1 MPIDQVAELLVRWRE
16 TGGAFGRGRVLRE
29 GIQLLSGLDADERR
43 LLARSLAE
51 QGAPDLA
58 QRVEHRTGG
67 TMSANQLRSV
77 ADGLLALEDHQVEQM
92 ATSLADPAER
102 ERLARRPVTDG
113 LASSD
118 DGPSSASDHQTRL
131 DELPPPGGVV
141 DRTGV
146 EPEVSARQPARVEQ
160 PSTADG
166 RRGDRMLRGHEPG
179 SQDLGSQELGSQDL
193 GSQDLGSQ
201 DLGTPDLVEAG
212 LVDVQVHEPPADVGD
227 PAPAATTAATA
238 ATAAAATADASQ
250 AATGVAAAGAGAGV
264 RTGSTAAAARTD
276 DRSAERER
284 PAVMVADVA
293 ALLEALRT
301 AGTATT
307 RLRVL
312 NDHELADMDADT
324 ALAVMDAIP
333 DGWQRRRTAQRLA
346 EAGALPVDR
355 LVSVFA
361 RFARPA
367 DAAFVAGALVAA
379 GHVRAAAFDGILP
392 ERVVRRLTVRSER

>member
-1 MPIDQVAELLVRWRE
+1 MPIDQVAELLVRWRA

-92 ATSLADPAER
+92 VTSLADPAER
-102 ERLARRPVTDG
+102 ERLARRPVTDDV
-113 LASSD
+113 ASSD

-146 EPEVSARQPARVEQ
+146 EPEVSAHQPARVEQ
-160 PSTADG
+160 PSTAG
-166 RRGDRMLRGHEPG
+166 GSPGDRMLRGHEPG
-179 SQDLGSQELGSQDL
+179 SQELGSQELGSQE
-193 GSQDLGSQ
+193 
-201 DLGTPDLVEAG
+201 LGTPGLVEAG
-212 LVDVQVHEPPADVGD
+212 LGDVQVHEPPTEVGE
-227 PAPAATTAATA
+227 PAPAATTT
-238 ATAAAATADASQ
+238 AAATADASR
-250 AATGVAAAGAGAGV
+250 AATGVAAAGADAGV
-264 RTGSTAAAARTD
+264 RTGATAAPARTD
-276 DRSAERER
+276 DRSAERA
-284 PAVMVADVA
+284 PPVVMVADVA
-293 ALLEALRT
+293 ALLQGLRE

-312 NDHELADMDADT
+312 NEHELADIDADT
-324 ALAVMDAIP
+324 ALAIMDAIP
-333 DGWQRRRTAQRLA
+333 DGWQRRRAAQRLA
-346 EAGALPVDR
+346 EAGALPVGR
-355 LVSVFA
+355 LVSIFA